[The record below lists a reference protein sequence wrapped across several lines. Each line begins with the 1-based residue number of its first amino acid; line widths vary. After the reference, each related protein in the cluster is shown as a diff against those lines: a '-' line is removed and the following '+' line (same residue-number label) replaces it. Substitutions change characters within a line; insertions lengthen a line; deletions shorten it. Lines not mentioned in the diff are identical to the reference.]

1 MKNKMKFLFGF
12 LALALGFL
20 FCFCLSVSV
29 SAEEVEETVEIV
41 ETDEEA
47 LKTFLYH
54 LKNLKWD
61 EFEAIIGWV
70 IAYLVANF
78 TAILACIITIVL
90 NKHKEYK
97 TSKAYQEAFAKLSL
111 ENQQKIEEREK
122 AYQETLESLK
132 AEILEIQKEN
142 QQKLVDLSNDQT
154 EEIAK
159 ACASITADLS
169 K

>member
-20 FCFCLSVSV
+20 FCFCLSISV

-47 LKTFLYH
+47 VKFFLYH

-61 EFEAIIGWV
+61 EFEAIIGWI
-70 IAYLVANF
+70 IAYLAANF
-78 TAILACIITIVL
+78 LAILGCVFYIAR
-90 NKHKEYK
+90 NKYKEYK

-122 AYQETLESLK
+122 AHQEAMERLE
-132 AEILEIQKEN
+132 ARILEAQKEN

-154 EEIAK
+154 KEIAK

>member
-20 FCFCLSVSV
+20 FCFCLSISV

-47 LKTFLYH
+47 LKSFLYH
-54 LKNLKWD
+54 LKDLKWD

-78 TAILACIITIVL
+78 AAILGCIITIVL

-122 AYQETLESLK
+122 QYIQTLESLK
-132 AEILEIQKEN
+132 AEILENQKEN

-154 EEIAK
+154 KEIAK

>member
-47 LKTFLYH
+47 LKSFLYH

-78 TAILACIITIVL
+78 AAILGCIVTIVL

-154 EEIAK
+154 KEIAK